1 MIFSSL
7 EFLFIFFPVVFLLYC
22 LTPGI
27 RLKNA
32 LLIVASLLFYAY
44 GEPKFVLLM
53 IFSAAFNY
61 LFARMIGG
69 CRINE

>member
-1 MIFSSL
+1 MHIFSGC
-7 EFLFIFFPVVFLLYC
+7 LFALLPDAWYS
-22 LTPGI
+22 TE
-27 RLKNA
+27 NA